1 MDHQQQATAASWAPF
16 GTCQSTPSL
25 WEPDRSGLR
34 TQASLPLLPAAAGAA
49 PGGARYQVQLPTT
62 YVLFFER
69 LCLVL
74 KRIFAI
80 SGRNFT

>member
-1 MDHQQQATAASWAPF
+1 M
-16 GTCQSTPSL
+16 
-25 WEPDRSGLR
+25 
-34 TQASLPLLPAAAGAA
+34 LLAAAAAA

-62 YVLFFER
+62 LPFYFFMYYVLFIEQ
-69 LCLVL
+69 LCLVF